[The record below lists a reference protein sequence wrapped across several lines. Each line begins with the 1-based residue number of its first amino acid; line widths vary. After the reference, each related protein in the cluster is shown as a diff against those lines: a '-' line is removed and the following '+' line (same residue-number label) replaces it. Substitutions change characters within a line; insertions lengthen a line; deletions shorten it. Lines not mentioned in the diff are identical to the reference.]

1 MPVGRPSL
9 AASRGGDEGPSHRRV
24 AKELPISEM
33 IELSGVSK
41 IYRRG
46 QVEIQALR
54 QVDLVIEAGEFLAI
68 TGKSGCGKSTLLHI
82 VGGLEAPSAGRVVVA
97 GRDLA
102 ALGDLELTHFR
113 RDRVGVV
120 FQAFNLLPLL
130 TLEENVALPRV
141 LQGVPY
147 SQASQEARDWL
158 AEVGLADRRLHK
170 PHQVSGG
177 EMQRAALARALINRP
192 AVLLADEPTGNL
204 DHATSLRVME
214 LFARLHQDG
223 GQTIVMV
230 THAAE
235 AAAFAQRE
243 VRLKDGAVAL

>member
-1 MPVGRPSL
+1 
-9 AASRGGDEGPSHRRV
+9 
-24 AKELPISEM
+24 M

-41 IYRRG
+41 TYRRG
-46 QVEIQALR
+46 EVEIVALR
-54 QVDLVIEAGEFLAI
+54 QVDLQVAAGEFLAI
-68 TGKSGCGKSTLLHI
+68 TGKSGCGKSTLLHLI
-82 VGGLEAPSAGRVVVA
+82 GGLEAPSQGRVVVA

-102 ALGDLELTHFR
+102 RLPEQELTLFR
-113 RDRVGVV
+113 RDCVGVV

-141 LQGVPY
+141 LQGVSY
-147 SQASQEARDWL
+147 AQAAAEARQWL
-158 AEVGLADRRLHK
+158 ARVGLSERATHK

-204 DHATSLRVME
+204 DHATSRQVME
-214 LFARLHQDG
+214 LFAALHQEQ
-223 GQTIVMV
+223 GQTIIMV
-230 THAAE
+230 THAPE

-243 VRLKDGAVAL
+243 VRLRDGRVVA